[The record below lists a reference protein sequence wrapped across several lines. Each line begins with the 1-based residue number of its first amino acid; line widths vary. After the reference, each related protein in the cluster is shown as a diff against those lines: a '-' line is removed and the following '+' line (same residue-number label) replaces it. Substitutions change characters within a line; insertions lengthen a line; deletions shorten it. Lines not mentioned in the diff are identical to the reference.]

1 MRNYQAMYYAGASIS
16 MLVGLWHF
24 TVPWLFGWA
33 SYIPYATL
41 VVSINYVNLC
51 FSFLLFGLRLILL
64 LWGKKYLQRIKKQ
77 QLCSDHKD
85 RRSTVRHCKRNC
97 DLESCSDYTG
107 ILHDQVSG
115 NIHAGI
121 FSIYASSKK
130 MGREGYIMKKRIRQ
144 YIGLINCFEKQ
155 K

>member
-77 QLCSDHKD
+77 
-85 RRSTVRHCKRNC
+85 
-97 DLESCSDYTG
+97 
-107 ILHDQVSG
+107 
-115 NIHAGI
+115 
-121 FSIYASSKK
+121 
-130 MGREGYIMKKRIRQ
+130 
-144 YIGLINCFEKQ
+144 
-155 K
+155 